1 MAKSESKKVV
11 ISKKNYRNELREKVY
26 NLAGVS
32 NTKALKSFHVDF
44 KSMDFRRTNNW
55 EKAFKLLKGLEN
67 FDEWRSSPPE
77 KYREIFAEID
87 QVSDEYKKNV
97 VKTKKVLESLDTN
110 IKKLSEI
117 TKEAKCDVE
126 SLKKETPISIPV
138 LLPKKKD

>member
-1 MAKSESKKVV
+1 MAKSESKKVAV
-11 ISKKNYRNELREKVY
+11 SKKNYRNELREKVY

-55 EKAFKLLKGLEN
+55 EKAFKILKGLEN
-67 FDEWRSSPPE
+67 FEEWRSSPPE

-87 QVSDEYKKNV
+87 QVSNDYKKNV
-97 VKTKKVLESLDTN
+97 VKAKKVLERLDTN

-117 TKEAKCDVE
+117 TEEAKVDVE
-126 SLKKETPISIPV
+126 SLKQETPISIPV

>member
-1 MAKSESKKVV
+1 MAKSESKKVAV
-11 ISKKNYRNELREKVY
+11 SKKNYRNELREKVY

-55 EKAFKLLKGLEN
+55 EKAFKILKGLEN
-67 FDEWRSSPPE
+67 FEEWRSSPPE

-87 QVSDEYKKNV
+87 QVSNDYKKNV
-97 VKTKKVLESLDTN
+97 VKAKKVLERLDTN

-117 TKEAKCDVE
+117 TEEAKVDVE

>member
-1 MAKSESKKVV
+1 M
-11 ISKKNYRNELREKVY
+11 
-26 NLAGVS
+26 AGVS

-87 QVSDEYKKNV
+87 QVSNEYKKNV
-97 VKTKKVLESLDTN
+97 VKTKKVLESLDKN

-117 TKEAKCDVE
+117 TKEAKGDVE